1 MIKRKYKDISN
12 QKFNYLTAIEHVGHS
27 VWRCICECGKE
38 KKVARYQLERSIT
51 QICGC
56 QRSCLV
62 SQARCKG
69 KTYNKRLNKI
79 FDGMKQRCRNP
90 NSGSY
95 KHYGARGI
103 KICDEWSES
112 YDNFYWWAMQNG
124 YKEDL
129 TIDRIDVDGDYE
141 PSNCRWM
148 PEAYQQRN
156 KRNTV
161 RVEINGELLT
171 LPEIAEKYS
180 INKKALS
187 YRYYRGYRGKELIS
201 KSGDLRHNQKGG
213 LKSID

>member
-1 MIKRKYKDISN
+1 
-12 QKFNYLTAIEHVGHS
+12 
-27 VWRCICECGKE
+27 
-38 KKVARYQLERSIT
+38 
-51 QICGC
+51 
-56 QRSCLV
+56 
-62 SQARCKG
+62 
-69 KTYNKRLNKI
+69 
-79 FDGMKQRCRNP
+79 MKQRCRNP

-103 KICDEWSES
+103 KICDEWPES